1 VSICIP
7 VSLGDR
13 SYTIEIESGLIASG
27 RAAEVIAGLAA
38 GGKVCIVTHP
48 GLVANYVTPIEQG
61 LQERGVTATV
71 TTLPPGEH
79 RKNLNAVAKLYTAF
93 LEAGLDR
100 KGLVV
105 VVGGGVPGDIVG
117 FAAASY
123 LRGVRFVQIPTTL
136 LAQVDSSVGGKTG
149 VDLPQ
154 GKNLVG
160 AFHQPV
166 SVLID
171 TQTLRTLPAR
181 ELRSGL
187 AEVIKYGII
196 YETAF
201 FDRVCADLPAILQRD
216 DAALVRAIARSCEIK
231 AEVVAQDETEQGL
244 RAILNF
250 GHTIGH
256 ALEAVTAYRRYK
268 HGEAIAIGMVTES
281 LIGEECGV
289 TPPEATQAIRAAFLA
304 AGLPVAFPADVSAEA
319 ILEGGQRDK
328 KTLAGRLHFVLARRI
343 GEVFVSGDVPP
354 EAVRKA
360 IERQK
365 AY

>member
-1 VSICIP
+1 MAHCIP
-7 VSLGDR
+7 VALGDR
-13 SYTIEIESGLIASG
+13 SYTIEIAPGLIESG
-27 RAAEVIAGLAA
+27 RATEALAGLAK
-38 GGKVCIVTHP
+38 GGKICLVTHP
-48 GLVANYVTPIEQG
+48 ALAERYAAPIARGLETHG
-61 LQERGVTATV
+61 LTV
-71 TTLPPGEH
+71 TTVTLPPGERH
-79 RKNLNAVAKLYTAF
+79 KTLNAVAKLYTAF

-100 KGLVV
+100 HGLVV
-105 VVGGGVPGDIVG
+105 VVGGGVPGDVVG

-160 AFHQPV
+160 AFHQP
-166 SVLID
+166 SAVLID
-171 TQTLRTLPAR
+171 THTLRTLPAR

-196 YETAF
+196 YEASF
-201 FDRVCADLPAILQRD
+201 FEAVRADLPALLRRD
-216 DAALVRAIARSCEIK
+216 DAALTRAIARSCEIK

-268 HGEAIAIGMVTES
+268 HGEAIAIGMVAES
-281 LIGEECGV
+281 LIGEEIGV
-289 TPPEATQAIRAAFLA
+289 TPPEVTDALRAALEA
-304 AGLPVAFPADVSAEA
+304 AHLPVAFPTDIRVEA
-319 ILEGGQRDK
+319 ILEAGQRDK
-328 KTLAGRLHFVLARRI
+328 KTRAGRLHFVLAKRM
-343 GEVFVSGDVPP
+343 GEVFVSGDVP
-354 EAVRKA
+354 EAAVRSA
-360 IERQK
+360 IARQYS
-365 AY
+365 A